1 MAALIEDQIHQLLI
15 DQEEERCRAIE
26 VENNKREGAKKKN
39 NKVNRRIIKKPWAR
53 PGESA
58 ICQDYDLLIMVYDY
72 DYDLSD
78 KLFQEY
84 CAARG
89 VLHVAG
95 VPGSRRWEYL
105 EDYRKTKV
113 TYLADPYFQFAEKL
127 DGKQYRFTEEEM
139 ETGWT
144 IMSLGRAKL
153 QDCWEL
159 YSRKPRT
166 TKSE

>member
-1 MAALIEDQIHQLLI
+1 MAALIEDQIHQFLI

-26 VENNKREGAKKKN
+26 AANNKSEGTKNRNKKIKR
-39 NKVNRRIIKKPWAR
+39 KIIQKPWTR
-53 PGESA
+53 LGESS
-58 ICQDYDLLIMVYDY
+58 ICQEYDLLIIVCDY

-78 KLFQEY
+78 KSFQDY
-84 CAARG
+84 CTARG

-95 VPGSRRWEYL
+95 VPGSRRWEYM
-105 EDYRKTKV
+105 EDYRKAKD
-113 TYLADPYFQFAEKL
+113 TYLSNPYFQFAEKI
-127 DGKQYRFTEEEM
+127 DGKQYRFTEEQM

-159 YSRKPRT
+159 YSRKSRA